1 MMGNRLPSA
10 WLAELDDSFELIVD
24 PDGRA
29 AVLAEMA
36 FATRRRGE
44 IDDGQLSD
52 MLEFV
57 EAARYWGLQEQEEA
71 WHLGIF
77 YYESEADWPENLPRD
92 DSQAQPSSVG
102 MSWRER
108 LAAAGIETV
117 NV

>member
-1 MMGNRLPSA
+1 MMSGLPKA

-36 FATRRRGE
+36 FAAHRRRDV
-44 IDDGQLSD
+44 DDGELSD

-57 EAARYWGLQEQEEA
+57 EAARLWGLQEQEEA

-77 YYESEADWPENLPRD
+77 CREPEPARDEGDGEALAER
-92 DSQAQPSSVG
+92 QRGEAG
-102 MSWRER
+102 RKWRRR
-108 LAAAGIETV
+108 LKAAGVETIS
-117 NV
+117 N